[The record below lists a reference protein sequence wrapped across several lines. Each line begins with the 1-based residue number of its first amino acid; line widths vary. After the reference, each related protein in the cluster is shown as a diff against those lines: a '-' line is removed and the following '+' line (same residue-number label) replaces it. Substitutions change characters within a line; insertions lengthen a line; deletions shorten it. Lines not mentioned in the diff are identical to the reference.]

1 MLNFFAKRLREMQDV
16 KRDERGFTLIELLV
30 VVIIIGI
37 LASIA
42 IPVFL
47 SQRGSAQEAA
57 AKSDLRNG
65 AAAATACAAD
75 NNGSYNK
82 TDNVCDLGTLN
93 SKYNWKHTEGVGA
106 ASVTPSENR
115 WTAQLSSE
123 NGTIFHFDTNTG
135 KVAEIGAT

>member
-1 MLNFFAKRLREMQDV
+1 MLNFFAKRLEEMQDA

-47 SQRGSAQEAA
+47 NQRGSAQEAA

-75 NNGSYNK
+75 DNGSYSSC
-82 TDNVCDLGTLN
+82 TLGKLN
-93 SKYNWKHTEGVGA
+93 EDYDWKHTEGV
-106 ASVTPSENR
+106 SVPSVDPSDNQ
-115 WTAQLSSE
+115 WTAQVESQ
-123 NGTIFHFDTNTG
+123 NDTIFRFDTKTG
-135 KVAEIGAT
+135 RVAEVSE

>member
-1 MLNFFAKRLREMQDV
+1 MLNFFAERLREMQDV

-47 SQRGSAQEAA
+47 NQRGSAQEAA

-75 NNGSYNK
+75 NNGSYSS
-82 TDNVCDLGTLN
+82 CELGTLN
-93 SKYNWKHTEGVGA
+93 DDYEWKHTDGVSVD
-106 ASVTPSENR
+106 SVTPLANR
-115 WTAQLSSE
+115 WTAQVKSQ
-123 NGTIFHFDTNTG
+123 NGTTFRFDTNTG
-135 KVAEIGAT
+135 KVAEVVPAN